1 MITSEQVKALLESDA
16 DEPILVVVSGSAAV
30 VPASALATDRWRGAL
45 EIITREDLVA
55 QLGTDAGS
63 GRDLEAIAAR
73 LDAAVTRLGA

>member
-1 MITSEQVKALLESDA
+1 
-16 DEPILVVVSGSAAV
+16 
-30 VPASALATDRWRGAL
+30 L

-55 QLGTDAGS
+55 QLGTAAGS